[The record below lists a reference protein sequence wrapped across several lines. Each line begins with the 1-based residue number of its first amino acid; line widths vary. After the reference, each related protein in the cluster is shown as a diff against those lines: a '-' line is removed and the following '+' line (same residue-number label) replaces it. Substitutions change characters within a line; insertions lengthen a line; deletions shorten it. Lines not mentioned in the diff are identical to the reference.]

1 MVIWEYH
8 SKARYIIY
16 ETLRK
21 VTHNPETGLGLNIPS
36 SLFDYKFFH
45 SSIDQSF
52 PSFPFTYPFQAEH
65 D

>member
-8 SKARYIIY
+8 SKAHYIIC

-21 VTHNPETGLGLNIPS
+21 VTHNPEMGVGLNIPS
-36 SLFDYKFFH
+36 SLFDYKLFY
-45 SSIDQSF
+45 SSIDQSI
-52 PSFPFTYPFQAEH
+52 PSFSFTYPFQAEH